1 MHSTTATPTR
11 HQFHE
16 AIRAERRSLA
26 DFVETLTQEQW
37 SSASACS
44 GWTIGETVNHLLVGD
59 GGTWR
64 AGEALLHLKSPY
76 RWVADRQRELA
87 ERGPAVAAERLRSD
101 RLSITARFPG
111 RFGPRANLAENLIH
125 VDDIRRPLG
134 VPRPG
139 PPDERTAF
147 AALRTVA
154 RWQFRKLRVG
164 GTLAISTTAGS
175 ALTVVSRFPVPRV
188 IRGVADGADARV
200 TGDVVDLMTFLTG
213 RESAVNVEGDGPLA
227 DVLRRPMPT
236 V

>member
-1 MHSTTATPTR
+1 MPMTPTR
-11 HQFHE
+11 HQLHE

-26 DFVETLTQEQW
+26 DFIDTLTPEQW
-37 SSASACS
+37 SAASACS

-64 AGEALLHLKSPY
+64 AGEALLRFRSPY
-76 RWVADRQRELA
+76 RWVEDRQRDLA
-87 ERGPAVAAERLRSD
+87 KRGPAAAAEQLRSG
-101 RLSITARFPG
+101 RLPITARFPG

-125 VDDIRRPLG
+125 IDDILRPLG

-154 RWQFRKLRVG
+154 RWQFRKAKAS

-175 ALTVVSRFPVPRV
+175 ELTLISRFPIPRV
-188 IRGVADGADARV
+188 ARGVSDDADARV
-200 TGDVVDLMTFLTG
+200 TGDVVDLLTFLTG
-213 RESAVNVEGDGPLA
+213 RDSAVSVEGDGALA
-227 DVLRRPMPT
+227 DALRHRMPT